1 MFMVE
6 FEGTEEFGMDDKKP
20 CYDQPE
26 EFVRVRMPRPGE
38 VLGVVE
44 QRLGA
49 SKMRVRCMDGKNRLC
64 SIPGSKKK
72 YLWIREGDVVLVIPW
87 ELSGATKGDVVYKYK
102 PNQVKVL
109 KKKGLIKEEIEE
121 EF

>member
-1 MFMVE
+1 MADE
-6 FEGTEEFGMDDKKP
+6 FGGTEEFGMDEP
-20 CYDQPE
+20 RREYE
-26 EFVRVRMPRPGE
+26 EEGFVRVRMPRPGE

-64 SIPGSKKK
+64 CIPGSKKK
-72 YLWIREGDVVLVIPW
+72 YLWIREGDTVLVIPW
-87 ELSGATKGDVVYKYK
+87 VLSGATKGDVVHKYK

-109 KKKGLIKEEIEE
+109 RKKGLIKEEIEE